1 MIELHGWMKLSE
13 IYEDEDTCSPDTLS
27 DIREQVHQIL
37 NTHGLQITSRNGEAF
52 LETLFCSNHRTEEIG
67 SILDAYTETA
77 KAATG
82 SYGMLWIRDD
92 ENPEHFNAFQVYCF
106 KHGKRYL
113 QEDTMLSPCIPEI
126 EGSAF

>member
-13 IYEDEDTCSPDTLS
+13 VYEDEDACSPDTLS
-27 DIREQVHQIL
+27 GIREQVQQIL
-37 NTHGLQITSRNGEAF
+37 NTHGLQIIYRNGEAF
-52 LETLFCSNHRTEEIG
+52 LETLFCSNHRTEEINT
-67 SILDAYTETA
+67 ILDAYTETA

-92 ENPEHFNAFQVYCF
+92 EDPERFNAFQVYIF
-106 KHGKRYL
+106 KHGKQYL

-126 EGSAF
+126 EDNAF